1 MIELHYPDSD
11 IPQRLEAG
19 ASQLFDPFRKKWV
32 ARTPEEWVR
41 QHFLQLLIKTHQ
53 YPSSLVAV
61 EKSIKLGSLTK
72 RFDILVYDK
81 RHQPW
86 MMVECKSSEV
96 TLNDS
101 VLQQLLRYN
110 ISMPVSYLLI
120 TNGPFCMGW
129 ERTEKGLLSLDK
141 LPLFGE

>member
-1 MIELHYPDSD
+1 
-11 IPQRLEAG
+11 
-19 ASQLFDPFRKKWV
+19 
-32 ARTPEEWVR
+32 
-41 QHFLQLLIKTHQ
+41 
-53 YPSSLVAV
+53 
-61 EKSIKLGSLTK
+61 
-72 RFDILVYDK
+72 
-81 RHQPW
+81 